1 MMKEGLKNTGIM
13 LGTVMGAVIISD
25 LLFHYNPD
33 KIEFS
38 MIFFLAVIL
47 IAQKTKGYCYGI
59 IASLLSVFC
68 INYFFT
74 EPIYRINFIQ
84 KGYPLMFTIML
95 IGSLIIS
102 TMTSKIIQQAETA
115 KIREKNTKALYL
127 ENLKL
132 ERERDK
138 IKMEAERETSRGI
151 LLRSVSHDL
160 RTPLTAISGASG
172 ALLENWENLDEAQQK
187 KLIRNIQEDSQWL
200 ARMVENLLSVTK
212 IQDGVTEL
220 KKKGEVVEELVAD
233 AIQKI
238 KQRFSDVTVSLSLP
252 DEFLMIPMDSL
263 LIEQVLLNLMENV
276 VRHSENPQKIGLTVR
291 LEQKKAIFEIE
302 DWGKGIPEN
311 IFRSDTSFYSGDNV
325 RNPGLGLKVC
335 SAIINAH
342 GGKIWA
348 WNKEECGAVFCFEL
362 PVEEENK

>member
-1 MMKEGLKNTGIM
+1 MKEIIKNTAIM
-13 LGTVMGAVIISD
+13 LGTVICAVIISD
-25 LLFHYNPD
+25 ILFHYNSD
-33 KIEFS
+33 QVEFS

-47 IAQKTKGYCYGI
+47 TAQKTKGYCYGI

-68 INYFFT
+68 VNYFFA

-84 KGYPLMFTIML
+84 KGYPLMFTVML

-102 TMTSKIIQQAETA
+102 TMTSKIIRQAETA
-115 KIREKNTKALYL
+115 KIREQNTKALYQ

-172 ALLENWENLDEAQQK
+172 VLLENWEHLEEVQK
-187 KLIRNIQEDSQWL
+187 KKLVQTIQEDSQWL

-212 IQDGVTEL
+212 IQDGITTL
-220 KKKGEVVEELVAD
+220 KKKDEVVEELIAD

-238 KQRFSDVTVSLSLP
+238 KQRFPAVTVSLSLP
-252 DEFLMIPMDSL
+252 DEFLMVPMDSM

-276 VRHSENPQKIGLTVR
+276 VRHSENPKKIGIKIR
-291 LEQKKAIFEIE
+291 SEQKRAIFEVE
-302 DWGKGIPEN
+302 DWGKGIPED
-311 IFRSDTSFYSGDNV
+311 IFQFDTSFFSGDNV

-335 SAIINAH
+335 STIIKAH
-342 GGKIWA
+342 GGKIGA
-348 WNKEECGAVFCFEL
+348 WNKKEGGAVFCFEL
-362 PVEEENK
+362 PVEGENK